1 MSMLHLTRTETRYQ
15 ERLAANTY
23 TAKCGRREESRTL
36 SLRLIISVNHNYEA
50 ITNFVAQNLLNK
62 SWTEKRQHYENFSEI
77 KKINKINLKL
87 NFIIFYYYI
96 ILFHC
101 LLAEGPGE
109 LRRH

>member
-1 MSMLHLTRTETRYQ
+1 MWE
-15 ERLAANTY
+15 A
-23 TAKCGRREESRTL
+23 GRTL
-36 SLRLIISVNHNYEA
+36 SLRLIIGVNHNYEA

-62 SWTEKRQHYENFSEI
+62 SWAEKHQHYENCSE
-77 KKINKINLKL
+77 INKINLKL

-101 LLAEGPGE
+101 RLAEGPGE